1 MALNLGASATVGG
14 MGHGVERLVTLGGAA
29 VREIRMLSHVIL
41 GVNDV
46 PRAVEF
52 YDAILGVL
60 GYDRRWIGETGAG
73 YGTDDELGINTFW
86 LTKPIDDKPA
96 TVGNG
101 TNVAFIAPSR
111 KAVQDF
117 HEKALGL
124 GGRSEGEPGIRE
136 EAHPNFYAAYVRDLD
151 GHKIVAVCHQSE

>member
-1 MALNLGASATVGG
+1 
-14 MGHGVERLVTLGGAA
+14 
-29 VREIRMLSHVIL
+29 MLSHVIL

-60 GYDRRWIGETGAG
+60 GYDRRWIGEAGAG
-73 YGTDDELGINTFW
+73 YGTDDELGIDTFW
-86 LTKPIDDKPA
+86 LTKPVDDKPA

-117 HEKALGL
+117 YEKALARIIHEVGRAGQVRAEAAGFPREL
-124 GGRSEGEPGIRE
+124 RSEHGQRAERGGDRATKVAASERIRSP
-136 EAHPNFYAAYVRDLD
+136 HR
-151 GHKIVAVCHQSE
+151 GVAPLSRLVDYKM